1 MTVKGAGLLAMFA
14 VLALV
19 PASLCAAL
27 VQFTFCDWCTTALVF
42 AVAEIV
48 VILALCA
55 VATGKA

>member
-1 MTVKGAGLLAMFA
+1 MTAKGAGLLAMFA

-19 PASLCAAL
+19 PASLFAAL
-27 VQFTFCDWCTTALVF
+27 VQFVFCDWGTTALVF

-48 VILALCA
+48 VVIALCA

>member
-1 MTVKGAGLLAMFA
+1 MTAKGAGLLAMFA

-27 VQFTFCDWCTTALVF
+27 VQFAFCDWGMTALVF

-48 VILALCA
+48 VILLLCA

>member
-1 MTVKGAGLLAMFA
+1 MTAKGAGLLAMFA

-19 PASLCAAL
+19 PASLVAAL
-27 VQFTFCDWCTTALVF
+27 VQFAFCDWGTTALAF